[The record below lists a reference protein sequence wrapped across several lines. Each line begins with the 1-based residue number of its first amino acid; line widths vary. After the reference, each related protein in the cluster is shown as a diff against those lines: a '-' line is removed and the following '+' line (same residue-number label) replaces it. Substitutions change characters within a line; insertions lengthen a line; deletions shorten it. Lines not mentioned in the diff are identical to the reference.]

1 MKKNSSIDV
10 TRIKRC
16 FDYPD
21 NTFTAVP
28 LFIFAFTA
36 LFSMLCF
43 IFNIKPV
50 TVSLLLAV
58 IATGAMGCI
67 FGRKVLAALA
77 ITVILAFI
85 SIKFSGGI
93 YDVSFDGMAFH
104 KEAVYSIARGWNPLR
119 TSFWYFD
126 YFGKVQDTAL
136 WLDNYP
142 KGVWSLYACV
152 YNIFGKIEY
161 AKGINIL
168 FVLMVFFAA
177 YDTVYSVFNKNGVL
191 RFLFAVV
198 FAVNPVVMSQYFTFM
213 NDLPVAALTML
224 CAFLGMKIY
233 AQKADRLDYICLAA
247 AFSSSFAVKFTAPV
261 FCGAVLMG
269 FGAAVAIKS
278 RKNVLKP
285 CVVVIAAAVIGVTL
299 MGADPYIKHI
309 VNGQNPIYPVMGEGS
324 YDIMNTNAPAGLDD
338 MSNPKALLVSLFSKL
353 SSGPGEKPEIKI
365 PFSIDPDS
373 EIWNAGTADPRLSGF
388 GVWFSGILLVSM
400 VLGIFAL
407 LKSKNASP
415 VIPPLIVFV
424 LLALFFPESWWARY
438 NPYIYYIPCLITLA
452 FSCAGKTAA
461 AAAAMCILIIA
472 NSGISGLCTLR
483 NFYVQT
489 RVIEWKILEINQT
502 HRHIMFCIP
511 DFPCH
516 EIWLNEN
523 DVDFELV
530 PNFKDKEGTEFYRTT
545 EFIVDGD
552 DDFEFNEIK

>member
-1 MKKNSSIDV
+1 MKNNLNIV
-10 TRIKRC
+10 RIKRC

-43 IFNIKPV
+43 IFNIKHI
-50 TVSLLLAV
+50 TAALLLSV
-58 IATGAMGCI
+58 IAAGAMGLK
-67 FGRKVLAALA
+67 FGRKMLVSLAV
-77 ITVILAFI
+77 TVILTFI
-85 SIKFSGGI
+85 SIKISGRV
-93 YDVSFDGMAFH
+93 YDVSYDGMAFH

-119 TSFWYFD
+119 MSFWYFD
-126 YFGKVQDTAL
+126 YFGKLQDTAL

-177 YDTVYSVFNKNGVL
+177 YDTVYSVFNKNGIL
-191 RFLFAVV
+191 RFLLAAA

-213 NDLPVAALTML
+213 NDLPVAALTIL
-224 CAFLGMKIY
+224 CAFLGMKVY
-233 AQKADRLDYICLAA
+233 ARKADGLDYICLAA
-247 AFSSSFAVKFTAPV
+247 AFASSFAVKFTAPI
-261 FCGAVLMG
+261 FCGAVLVA
-269 FGAAVAIKS
+269 FGIAVAAKD
-278 RKNVLKP
+278 RKNILKP
-285 CVVVIAAAVIGVTL
+285 CIVVLSAAVIGVTV

-309 VNGQNPIYPVMGEGS
+309 LNGQNPIYPVMGEGS
-324 YDIMNTNAPAGLDD
+324 YDIMNTNAPVGIDD
-338 MSNPKALLVSLFSKL
+338 MSNPKALLVSLFSKV
-353 SSGPGEKPEIKI
+353 SSAPGDEPVLKI
-365 PFSIDPDS
+365 PFSIDVDF
-373 EIWNAGTADPRLSGF
+373 EMWGAGTADPRLSGF
-388 GVWFSGILLVSM
+388 GVWFGGILLISIG
-400 VLGIFAL
+400 LGAFAL
-407 LKSKNASP
+407 LKSKNAFP
-415 VIPPLIVFV
+415 VIPPLAAFV
-424 LLALFFPESWWARY
+424 LLALLFPESWWARY

-452 FSCAGKTAA
+452 FFCAEKTKAVS
-461 AAAAMCILIIA
+461 AAMCILIIA

-489 RVIEWKILEINQT
+489 RVIKWKISEINKT
-502 HRHIMFCIP
+502 HRHTMFCIN

-530 PNFKDKEGTEFYRTT
+530 PNLKNKEGTEFYRTT
-545 EFIVDGD
+545 KFIVDGD
-552 DDFEFNEIK
+552 DDFEFNELKN